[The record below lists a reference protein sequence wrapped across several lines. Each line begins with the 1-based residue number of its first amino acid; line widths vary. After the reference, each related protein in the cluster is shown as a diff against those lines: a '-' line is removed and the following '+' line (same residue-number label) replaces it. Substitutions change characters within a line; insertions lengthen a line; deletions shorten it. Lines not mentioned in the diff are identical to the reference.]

1 VNIELSREAT
11 EYGRQVLRA
20 LEAAGGDRLVQL
32 AEEEPGRREKLVAPV
47 LAELGAWEL
56 DPRGSADELEAA
68 AALCRAAGYWGVAY
82 PVAERLARPVDLDA
96 DGLLVVTDAAPAG
109 AVADLDLRWVAVTLS
124 GERSR
129 AVAVPHSSPPRHSAF
144 VADLDLTRID
154 GDGVADAALGL
165 VLPCWTLLGMLD
177 RAIDLTRAHVLVRTQ
192 FGRPLS
198 AFQGVQ
204 FQLTDAEVERAG
216 LDMLA
221 RYALWSL
228 TADPAAALADALALR
243 LAALEAAQ
251 TVFRV
256 AHQLQGATGFCD
268 EAFLSWLSR
277 YSQPLRRLPLGLSA
291 TRDQLARLVD
301 RRGLTGLFDDAD
313 DTDG

>member
-1 VNIELSREAT
+1 MNIELSREAT
-11 EYGRQVLRA
+11 EYGRHVLGA

-68 AALCRAAGYWGVAY
+68 AALCRAAGYRGVAY
-82 PVAERLARPVDLDA
+82 PVAERLSRPVDLDA
-96 DGLLVVTDAAPAG
+96 DGLLVVSDTAPAG

-129 AVAVPHSSPPRHSAF
+129 AVAVPHSSPPRHTAF

-154 GDGVADAALGL
+154 GDAVADAALGL

-228 TADPAAALADALALR
+228 TADPADALTDALALR

-291 TRDQLARLVD
+291 TRDQLARRVD
-301 RRGLTGLFDDAD
+301 RRGLIGLFRGAE